1 MSTFNYAKTAASV
14 ERMLK
19 KYGGAGTISRA
30 GAEGS
35 PDPLTGVPQPS
46 FETVQDI
53 VGVVFPIDSKLVDG
67 TTVLA
72 TDETAYISAVNVWE
86 PRATDVLDINGKGY
100 TVQVVKWFA
109 PAGVAVLG
117 ELIVRK

>member
-1 MSTFNYAKTAASV
+1 MTFNYAKTAASV

-19 KYGGAGTISRA
+19 KYGGAGTISRS
-30 GAEGS
+30 EDTGS
-35 PDPLTGVPQPS
+35 YDPLTGMPAPATEVTQN
-46 FETVQDI
+46 I
-53 VGVVFPIDSKLVDG
+53 VGVVFPIADKLVNG

-72 TDETAYISAVNVWE
+72 TDETAYISTVGVWK
-86 PRATDVLDINGKGY
+86 PRSTDVLAINDQTY
-100 TVQVVKWFA
+100 TVMGVKWLA

>member
-1 MSTFNYAKTAASV
+1 MTFDYAKTAASA

-19 KYGGAGTISRA
+19 KYGAAGTISRA

-72 TDETAYISAVNVWE
+72 TDETAYISTVGVWK
-86 PRATDVLDINGKGY
+86 PRSTDVLAINDQTY
-100 TVQVVKWFA
+100 TVMDVKWLA

-117 ELIVRK
+117 ELIVRA